1 MTGDDIQPNDW
12 IRRFFSNNNRFGN
25 REFDNNDFFGM
36 NLFRDFDEIQ
46 SQMQRMF
53 EQFDKAN
60 SDSAP
65 KDLVKEYD
73 APDGSK
79 VRRVGP
85 IVYGYSMTIGKD
97 GKPLIQE
104 FGNVRPSKTGFGT
117 SGGGRTR
124 PLLTDEREPLVDISI
139 TNDQVIIVL
148 EMPGVKKE
156 DLKINASED
165 SIEVQSTDTKRKYH
179 KTIELPK
186 EVDIESAKSKF
197 NNGILEIIFNKKEET
212 KPRGKEIRID

>member
-25 REFDNNDFFGM
+25 RELNNSDFFGI

-60 SDSAP
+60 LDTVP

-79 VRRVGP
+79 VRQVGP

-104 FGNVRPSKTGFGT
+104 FGNVRSSKTGFG
-117 SGGGRTR
+117 RVVVE
-124 PLLTDEREPLVDISI
+124 L
-139 TNDQVIIVL
+139 
-148 EMPGVKKE
+148 
-156 DLKINASED
+156 DLC
-165 SIEVQSTDTKRKYH
+165 
-179 KTIELPK
+179 
-186 EVDIESAKSKF
+186 
-197 NNGILEIIFNKKEET
+197 
-212 KPRGKEIRID
+212 